1 MTAASIMDTA
11 PAVLKSTDTIRE
23 AANCIMEHRYRSVP
37 VLDPDGRYLG
47 VFGVNC
53 LLRLVLPKAAI
64 MEHGLADVSF
74 IRDSLTDL
82 HERLRE
88 VEDLPVTHCL
98 NVGVEAV
105 PPDEPLEETLLR
117 LYRTKSSIPVVAP
130 DSGKLLGMISY
141 WDVGRHIQSAP
152 EAH

>member
-11 PAVLKSTDTIRE
+11 PAVLSSTDTIRE

-37 VLDPDGRYLG
+37 VLDQNGCYLG

-53 LLRLVLPKAAI
+53 LLRQVLPKAAI
-64 MEHGLADVSF
+64 MEDGLEDVSF
-74 IRDSLTDL
+74 IREDLTEL

-88 VEDLPVTHCL
+88 VETQLVTQCL
-98 NVGVEAV
+98 NRGVEPV
-105 PPDEPLEETLLR
+105 PPDMPLVETLLR
-117 LYRTKSSIPVVAP
+117 LYRTRSSIPVVDP

-141 WDVGRHIQSAP
+141 WDVGRHIQQAP
-152 EAH
+152 EVR